1 MSEGDPGDD
10 RDRLIPWSRVRDLT
24 GLSRTTVWR
33 LQRTGAFPSP
43 LTLSPGR
50 VGWLDSEVAAWTQ
63 ARRER
68 EPLGG
73 DRFERRPGGRPPA
86 RVAGPRP
93 SRMRASEEKTIRE
106 TDDAAPPEGSVE
118 IATGEPVPASP
129 SRASRRRGPRGEAP
143 GQLAFDF

>member
-1 MSEGDPGDD
+1 MSEGDPGGD

-43 LTLSPGR
+43 LALSPGR

-68 EPLGG
+68 EPLDG

-93 SRMRASEEKTIRE
+93 SRVRASEEKTIRE
-106 TDDAAPPEGSVE
+106 LKDDAPQDVPPESV
-118 IATGEPVPASP
+118 ATEVVTAGVPRASP
-129 SRASRRRGPRGEAP
+129 RRAPRVAP